1 MWKTFS
7 LTSLVVSIILVCP
20 VTQSHGF
27 DLEEWIPS
35 FDWIPSAESITEA
48 VTTEADCVEI
58 FDDSSESSSISCTP
72 KTSRQEFE
80 QTQQPNAISNKLKF
94 LEKKYDCVEVFDDSL
109 ESSSVSCTP
118 KTSRQEFE
126 QTQQRTQRTQQRVQ
140 QPTSR
145 QTQQQAQQAR
155 KALPSTLISCKEQEH
170 VWNGK
175 KNHELKKVTHQYSI
189 DHNKKRIRS
198 IDKTL
203 PWQTVLKFSDHFIK
217 VKRVNKKKTRV
228 DTLAI
233 DRLTGEFDEQRVIS
247 NERAFKLFGKPGILK
262 VSGSCNKIAVTPKF

>member
-58 FDDSSESSSISCTP
+58 FDDSSESSSI
-72 KTSRQEFE
+72 
-80 QTQQPNAISNKLKF
+80 
-94 LEKKYDCVEVFDDSL
+94 
-109 ESSSVSCTP
+109 SCTP

>member
-1 MWKTFS
+1 MVQLIEGGHFSELVSRKHWRKGLMWKTFS

-20 VTQSHGF
+20 VTQSHSF

-35 FDWIPSAESITEA
+35 FDWIPSTESIKEALTSEAECTE
-48 VTTEADCVEI
+48 V
-58 FDDSSESSSISCTP
+58 FDDGSESSSITCTP
-72 KTSRQEFE
+72 KNDRQR
-80 QTQQPNAISNKLKF
+80 L
-94 LEKKYDCVEVFDDSL
+94 
-109 ESSSVSCTP
+109 
-118 KTSRQEFE
+118 E
-126 QTQQRTQRTQQRVQ
+126 QTQQRIQKTQQRVQ
-140 QPTSR
+140 QPISR
-145 QTQQQAQQAR
+145 QTQQQARQAR
-155 KALPSTLISCKEQEH
+155 KALPSTLISCKEQKH

-203 PWQTVLKFSDHFIK
+203 PWQTVLEFSDHFIK